1 VIKYIKK
8 YWTMLL
14 WGLIIAIVVPTWE
27 QRIVIITSSSILL
40 GIFFL
45 SEDTK

>member
-1 VIKYIKK
+1 MKRFIKK
-8 YWTMLL
+8 WWTVIL
-14 WGLIIAIVVPTWE
+14 WGMIIGVIVPTWE